1 MDIALLIIG
10 FLFTIAGLF
19 GSFLP
24 VIPGPPLSWLGL
36 LLLYLTQAVP
46 NNWWILGISFFIAV
60 LVTVLDYVIP
70 AYGSK
75 KFGGSKY
82 GAWGATLGLIIGLFL
97 PIPFG
102 FLIGA
107 FLGAFLGEW
116 LHKQDSNQSVKA
128 AFGSFLGVMAS
139 NFMKFAVSLAF
150 LVLFLFIFIK
160 NFTLFF

>member
-1 MDIALLIIG
+1 MDIALLIVG

-36 LLLYLTQAVP
+36 LLLYLTEAVP
-46 NNWWILGISFFIAV
+46 NNWWVLGVGLLIAV

-82 GAWGATLGLIIGLFL
+82 GAWGATIGLIIGLFL
-97 PIPFG
+97 PIPLG

-107 FLGAFLGEW
+107 FLGAFIGEW

-139 NFMKFAVSLAF
+139 NFMKFIVSLGF
-150 LVLFLFIFIK
+150 LGFYLWIFVK
-160 NFTLFF
+160 YFDRFF